1 MSVTTLGDMLDR
13 IEEFEGRLEA
23 LYADVRDRTTNDG
36 TRLLTYYLARH
47 RRHLPSALES
57 CTPSQIESI
66 RRTPCKYDGPEF
78 DPRSCLEG
86 VELPAASSSANEVL
100 DVAIALVETLT
111 AVYRWISDRHSGGDP
126 PAGGEASFLFGSL
139 LKIEESHLVELKKIR
154 AVDYL

>member
-13 IEEFEGRLEA
+13 IEDFERRLAA

-47 RRHLPSALES
+47 RRHLPSALRS
-57 CTPSQIESI
+57 CTSPEIEKI
-66 RRTPCKYDGPEF
+66 RRTPLKYDGPPFE
-78 DPRSCLEG
+78 PRSCLED
-86 VELPAASSSANEVL
+86 VELPVSVTANEVL
-100 DVAIALVETLT
+100 DTAVALVETLT
-111 AVYRWISDRHSGGDP
+111 AVHRWITDRQLGD
-126 PAGGEASFLFGSL
+126 EASLLFGSL

>member
-13 IEEFEGRLEA
+13 IQDFEGRLET

-57 CTPSQIESI
+57 CTASQIEGI
-66 RRTPCKYDGPEF
+66 RRTPFKYDGPEF
-78 DPRSCLEG
+78 DARACFED
-86 VELPAASSSANEVL
+86 VALPASVTANEVL
-100 DVAIALVETLT
+100 DTAVALVETLT
-111 AVYRWISDRHSGGDP
+111 AVYRWMADRQLGD
-126 PAGGEASFLFGSL
+126 EASLLFSSL